1 MQNYSFVICSRHFK
15 KVLAKTMES
24 VLTQS
29 VAGDEFVLV
38 INQKDTVGYP
48 EDFLKLFHKILF
60 PQSIGC
66 GAARN
71 TGVLAASHELIAF
84 VDDDTELLGHW
95 RKESSSYLENPSVA
109 FYQARRAGKLTM
121 LDLKARKPFLFFFDT
136 AGSVFRKTLVL
147 SVGNFDRDLERCE
160 DTDMATRIFYAG
172 WDSAI
177 GSITVKDL
185 EPESVRYRMKRLF
198 NSLKPNALLH
208 LRAGLR
214 LKHPSLFHL
223 PKVVHKMGHS
233 FFKRNTYEVL
243 LTFIPVFIFQN
254 KLSIVGY
261 TMLKRQKKALL
272 QFDDVVYLLTGPGR
286 IVFSEDGLTL
296 IHIGEGSELF
306 IHTKDMSFEF
316 NSSFVSIKMLSNDIL
331 YKEFFLQSGVLTAI

>member
-1 MQNYSFVICSRHFK
+1 MENFSFVICSRHFK
-15 KVLAKTMES
+15 KVLTKAMES
-24 VLTQS
+24 VLSQS
-29 VAGDEFVLV
+29 VPGDEYVLV
-38 INQKDTVGYP
+38 INQKDAAGYP
-48 EDFLKLFHKILF
+48 ENFLKLFHQIIF
-60 PQSIGC
+60 SQSIGC

-71 TGVLAASHELIAF
+71 TGVIAASHEMIAF
-84 VDDDTELLGHW
+84 VDDDTELLAHW
-95 RKESSSYLENPSVA
+95 RKNSSSYLQNSSIA
-109 FYQARRAGKLTM
+109 FYQARRAGKPTL
-121 LDLKARKPFLFFFDT
+121 LDVKARKPFLFFFDT

-147 SVGNFDRDLERCE
+147 AVGNFDRDLERCE

-185 EPESVRYRMKRLF
+185 EPESISYRMKRLL

-233 FFKRNTYEVL
+233 FLKRNTYEVL
-243 LTFIPVFIFQN
+243 LTFIPVFLYQN

-261 TMLKRQKKALL
+261 PMLKRQKKALL
-272 QFDDVVYLLTGPGR
+272 QFDGAVYLLTGPGR
-286 IVFSEDGLTL
+286 IVYSEDGLTL
-296 IHIGEGSELF
+296 IHIGEGRELF
-306 IHTKDMSFEF
+306 IRFKDFSIDYNE
-316 NSSFVSIKMLSNDIL
+316 SFVTIKMLSDDIL
-331 YKEFFLQSGVLTAI
+331 FKEFFLQSGVLTVI